1 MTLTTE
7 TRPAQKRPR
16 DYTSQT
22 KRPRRKIT
30 MVSGIVFLIFL
41 SIERHKL
48 MLGGLPLNQILLTLS
63 VANPRA
69 D

>member
-1 MTLTTE
+1 
-7 TRPAQKRPR
+7 
-16 DYTSQT
+16 
-22 KRPRRKIT
+22 